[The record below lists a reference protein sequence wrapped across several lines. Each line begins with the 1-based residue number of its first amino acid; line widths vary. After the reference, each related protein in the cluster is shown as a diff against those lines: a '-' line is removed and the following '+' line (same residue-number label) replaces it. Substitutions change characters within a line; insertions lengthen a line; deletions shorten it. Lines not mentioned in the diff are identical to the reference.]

1 MSTALLESTAG
12 VVQEALADYDDDDA
26 ALEVL
31 NTCARRL
38 HEPLRLALAGMVKA
52 GKSTLL
58 NALIGE
64 QIAPTDA
71 GECTR
76 TITWYRYSDTPRV
89 HVHPRDGG
97 PVKRMPIRRDHG
109 RLVLDFPGL
118 KAEDV
123 SWIDVEWPST
133 SLRST
138 ILIDTPGI
146 ASASTATSARSTV
159 FLTPD
164 SAPSAAD
171 AVIYLLRHVHASD
184 VGFLEAFRDTAA
196 GATQTVN
203 ALAVLSRADE
213 VGSGRVDSLL
223 SAARIAERYR
233 TDGELRSLALDIMPV
248 AGLLAESARTLRE
261 AEFAAF
267 RELATLDRADRDRML
282 VSVDR
287 FTAPTGLVGLPPAER
302 RALID
307 RFGIFGVR
315 LGALLVRGGAG
326 TSSVLAERLLQQ
338 SGLAGVQS
346 FVDTHFRA
354 RSDVLKVR
362 GVLHAVEELVRQKPR
377 GGSRLLLS
385 RIEQIGASTHALREM
400 ALLARARTG
409 TLPLPANEAEE
420 AERLVGGS
428 GTTWAQRLGMPESAH
443 PSEAQVLLND
453 LLRRWHTRAQSPF
466 SERDTVTVCRTVIR
480 SVEEVAS
487 EVRTATRP
495 EWASTD
501 VDAGGAPAQDGGQ
514 QRDQQAENAQAE
526 GQRAGLAE

>member
-1 MSTALLESTAG
+1 MSRALLESTDR
-12 VVQEALADYDDDDA
+12 VVQEALGVYDDDDA
-26 ALEVL
+26 AREVL
-31 NTCARRL
+31 NTCSRRL
-38 HEPLRLALAGMVKA
+38 HEPLRLAVAGMVKA

-76 TITWYRYSDTPRV
+76 TITWYRHSETPRV
-89 HVHPRDGG
+89 QVHLRDGG
-97 PVKRMPIRRDHG
+97 PVRRMPIRRDHG
-109 RLVLDFPGL
+109 RLVLEVPGL
-118 KAEDV
+118 KAEDI
-123 SWIDVEWPST
+123 SWIEVEWPSA

-138 ILIDTPGI
+138 VLIDTPGI
-146 ASASTATSARSTV
+146 ASASTQTSARSTA
-159 FLTPD
+159 FLTPGN
-164 SAPSAAD
+164 APSAAD
-171 AVIYLLRHVHASD
+171 AIIYLLRHVHASD

-233 TDGELRSLALDIMPV
+233 VDGELRSLALDIIPV

-267 RELATLDRADRDRML
+267 RELAKLDRFDRDRML

-287 FTAPTGLVGLPPAER
+287 FTASTALVGLPSAER
-302 RALID
+302 RALVD

-315 LGALLVRGGAG
+315 LGALLVRGGADS
-326 TSSVLAERLLQQ
+326 SSVLAERLLQQ
-338 SGLAGVQS
+338 SGLVGVQR

-362 GVLHAVEELVRQKPR
+362 GVLHEVEAIIREKPR
-377 GGSRLLLS
+377 GGTGLLLS
-385 RIEQIGASTHALREM
+385 RIEQIGASTHALRELS
-400 ALLARARTG
+400 LLARARTG
-409 TLPLPANEAEE
+409 TLPLPAAEADE
-420 AERLVGGS
+420 AERLVGG
-428 GTTWAQRLGMPESAH
+428 GGPAWRERLAMPKLAH
-443 PSEAQVLLND
+443 ESEAQVLVDD

-466 SERDTVTVCRTVIR
+466 SERDTVAVCRTVIR
-480 SVEEVAS
+480 SIEEIAS

-495 EWASTD
+495 ERSATD
-501 VDAGGAPAQDGGQ
+501 VDAGGAPPEDGRQ
-514 QRDQQAENAQAE
+514 QRDQQTEDAEAE
-526 GQRAGLAE
+526 TEGAGLAE

>member
-1 MSTALLESTAG
+1 MSPSLLESTDA
-12 VVQEALADYDDDDA
+12 VVQEALGVYDDDRA
-26 ALEVL
+26 ATEVL
-31 NTCARRL
+31 KICARRL

-89 HVHPRDGG
+89 HVHPRDNG
-97 PVKRMPIRRDHG
+97 PVQRMPIRRDNR
-109 RLVLDFPGL
+109 RLILDFPGF

-123 SWIDVEWPST
+123 SWIEVEWPSP

-146 ASASTATSARSTV
+146 ASAVAETSARSTV

-164 SAPSAAD
+164 NAPSAAD
-171 AVIYLLRHVHASD
+171 AIIYLLRHVHASD

-196 GATQTVN
+196 GASQTTN

-223 SAARIAERYR
+223 SAAKIADRYR
-233 TDGELRSLALDIMPV
+233 QDGELRSLALDVIPV

-261 AEFAAF
+261 SEFAAF
-267 RELATLDRADRDRML
+267 SELAALDRPVRERML

-287 FTAPTGLVGLPPAER
+287 FTAPTDQVSLSPTAR
-302 RALID
+302 SRLIS

-315 LGALLVRGGAG
+315 LGALLVRGGI
-326 TSSVLAERLLQQ
+326 SSSSLLAERMLQQ
-338 SGLAGVQS
+338 SGLAEVQS
-346 FVDTHFRA
+346 FITTQFRA

-362 GVLHAVEELVRQKPR
+362 GVLHAVEELVREKPR
-377 GGSRLLLS
+377 EGNR
-385 RIEQIGASTHALREM
+385 RILARVEQIGASTHELRELS
-400 ALLARARTG
+400 LLARSRTG
-409 TLPLPANEAEE
+409 RLPLPPDEAIE
-420 AERLVGGS
+420 AERLIGGA
-428 GTTWAQRLGMPESAH
+428 GTTWHQRLGLPALAH
-443 PSEAQVLLND
+443 ASDGERMVED
-453 LLRRWHTRAQSPF
+453 LLQRWHARAHSPL
-466 SERDTVTVCRTVIR
+466 SERDTVTVCRTVVR
-480 SVEEVAS
+480 SIEDIAS
-487 EVRTATRP
+487 EVRAAARTNRAAP
-495 EWASTD
+495 D
-501 VDAGGAPAQDGGQ
+501 VDASGTPPEHWGK
-514 QRDQQAENAQAE
+514 QRDQEPDAAE
-526 GQRAGLAE
+526 GEGRRADLLQ